1 MNAGR
6 TNAHDRAGLNMIEL
20 LVAMVV
26 LSLVVTMMAAIFRHS
41 ESAWTQGTGDNEVE
55 TAGRVA
61 LSLLTR
67 DLQGAVADSNLT
79 FDIEEDYGLTNCEVC
94 FIALQGSPTSTSR
107 ATRAIMYWVTNSEL
121 IRAAQPVDINTMN
134 CYTNKDWFINY
145 PTPLTLTAVVA
156 RNVSRFRLAT
166 NDYYSA
172 ATANS
177 NRLPQYVD
185 ICLDVLSER
194 DALQAAKLKAKR
206 FTTRVYFP
214 NRNGYDTR

>member
-1 MNAGR
+1 MNTEH
-6 TNAHDRAGLNMIEL
+6 TNDHCAGLNMIEL

-26 LSLVVTMMAAIFRHS
+26 LSIVVTMMAAIFRHS

-79 FDIEEDYGLTNCEVC
+79 FNIEEDYGLTNSEVC
-94 FIALQGSPTSTSR
+94 FIALQESPTRTNR

-121 IRAAQPVDINTMN
+121 IRAAQPVDTNTMN
-134 CYTNKDWFINY
+134 CYTNIDWFTNY
-145 PTPLTLTAVVA
+145 PTSLTLTGAVA
-156 RNVSRFRLAT
+156 RNVRSFRLVPS
-166 NDYYSA
+166 DYDSLN
-172 ATANS
+172 NS
-177 NRLPQYVD
+177 NRLPPWED
-185 ICLDVLSER
+185 ICLDVQSER
-194 DALQAAKLKAKR
+194 DALQAAKFKAKR
-206 FTTRVYFP
+206 FTPRVYFP